1 MTTRGIEVAAEIA
14 EGFADADTAWRM
26 IQAGL
31 VTALSIGFRPIE
43 RKRNSSGGITFTRI
57 DLFEL
62 SLVTIPMNADA
73 VITSLHATAA
83 PTKAASP
90 HHRPVVR
97 LVSPVT
103 APPTNRTSRPVVKLN
118 HRRTEA

>member
-1 MTTRGIEVAAEIA
+1 MTTRGIEIVAEIA
-14 EGFADADTAWRM
+14 EGFADADNAWKM

-62 SLVTIPMNADA
+62 SVVTIPMNADA
-73 VITSLHATAA
+73 TLAPLHATDA
-83 PTKAASP
+83 PKKAASP

-103 APPTNRTSRPVVKLN
+103 APPTTGTSRPVVKLN
-118 HRRTEA
+118 HRRNEA